1 MVKNSQKKP
10 IKRKR
15 KINTRK
21 NRRGGS
27 GKGKGQKYNTEG
39 MFAFREGD
47 SGAEALSG
55 MGDRML
61 AAQKEEE
68 RQQRTDKLKE
78 IKQLKK
84 TDPEKARSEQAILD
98 YKDLAKNM
106 GVSRTIGTAYE
117 SNLAKMDRL
126 DSATAITRISK
137 NFQRVQN
144 GGPYI
149 QRSKYERENPGDSGT
164 ELQKS
169 FYAWQ
174 QWYQN
179 DAPHT
184 IRMLG
189 ENVERKGHGPLD
201 ITQKDGTGK
210 DKLKKE
216 ETYRD
221 GNYYVEEVPVYIN
234 RNGYDDAKK
243 QFENSKPMQ
252 DEFLEVYNKKY
263 AKKSPK
269 KSPKKSAK
277 ESAKESIKIK
287 APEYYTW
294 NDIVKNNLSL
304 RLSKKKGFLMASVKG
319 ATTDEEAD
327 VRYVNDISNIPEDI
341 RSALANNHD
350 DLTYKKKIWKLNKT
364 TTMYERTD

>member
-10 IKRKR
+10 IKMKR

-27 GKGKGQKYNTEG
+27 GRGKGNKNYDTSG
-39 MFAFREGD
+39 MFAFRKGD
-47 SGAEALSG
+47 SAAEALSG

-61 AAQKEEE
+61 ADQKEEE

-78 IKQLKK
+78 IKRLNK
-84 TDPEKARSEQAILD
+84 TDPEKARSEQATLD
-98 YKDLAKNM
+98 YKDLEKKM

-117 SNLAKMDRL
+117 SNLSKMARL
-126 DSATAITRISK
+126 DDATAITRISK

-144 GGPYI
+144 RGPYI

-189 ENVERKGHGPLD
+189 EMVERKGHGPLD

-221 GNYYVEEVPVYIN
+221 GNYYTEEVPIYIN
-234 RNGYDDAKK
+234 RKGYDDAKK

-252 DEFLEVYNKKY
+252 DEFLEVYNEKY
-263 AKKSPK
+263 AK

-287 APEYYTW
+287 APAYYTW

-341 RSALANNHD
+341 RSDLANNRNK
-350 DLTYKKKIWKLNKT
+350 LTYKKKTWKLNKT

>member
-1 MVKNSQKKP
+1 MVKNSKNNSKKNNKKGS
-10 IKRKR
+10 IKMKHMS
-15 KINTRK
+15 NTRK

-27 GKGKGQKYNTEG
+27 GKGKGKKNYDTSG
-39 MFAFREGD
+39 MYAYKIGD
-47 SGAEALSG
+47 RGAEALSVL
-55 MGDRML
+55 GDRML
-61 AAQKEEE
+61 ADKKEDE
-68 RQQRTDKLKE
+68 RQQRSDKLKE
-78 IKQLKK
+78 IKRLRE
-84 TDPEKARSEQAILD
+84 TDPEKARSEQATLD
-98 YKDLAKNM
+98 YKDLEKRM

-149 QRSKYERENPGDSGT
+149 QRSKYERENPGNSGT

-174 QWYQN
+174 QWYQK

-201 ITQKDGTGK
+201 VTQKDGTGK

-221 GNYYVEEVPVYIN
+221 GNYYTEEVPIYIN
-234 RNGYDDAKK
+234 RKGYDDAKK

-252 DEFLEVYNKKY
+252 DEFLEVYNEKY
-263 AKKSPK
+263 AKK
-269 KSPKKSAK
+269 
-277 ESAKESIKIK
+277 
-287 APEYYTW
+287 TG
-294 NDIVKNNLSL
+294 ND
-304 RLSKKKGFLMASVKG
+304 
-319 ATTDEEAD
+319 
-327 VRYVNDISNIPEDI
+327 
-341 RSALANNHD
+341 
-350 DLTYKKKIWKLNKT
+350 
-364 TTMYERTD
+364 

>member
-10 IKRKR
+10 IKMKR

-27 GKGKGQKYNTEG
+27 GKGKGQKYNTQG

-47 SGAEALSG
+47 RGAEALSR
-55 MGDRML
+55 MGEKMVEDERKKK
-61 AAQKEEE
+61 KEE
-68 RQQRTDKLKE
+68 RAAKLKE

-84 TDPEKARSEQAILD
+84 TDPKKARSEQATLD
-98 YKDLAKNM
+98 YKDLEKKM

-149 QRSKYERENPGDSGT
+149 QLIKYEHENPGNSGT

-179 DAPHT
+179 DAPYT

-216 ETYRD
+216 ETYYK

-252 DEFLEVYNKKY
+252 DEFLEVYNEKY
-263 AKKSPK
+263 A
-269 KSPKKSAK
+269 KKSAK

-341 RSALANNHD
+341 RSDLANNRNK
-350 DLTYKKKIWKLNKT
+350 LTYKKKTWKLNKT